1 MHTVMQGKTW
11 KTEKMLLFKD
21 TKHYLWGT
29 QRVCNY
35 YMKASI
41 FILTNM
47 EINSQITSYDE
58 TNSFRLQ
65 TKRQRINVN
74 NSATIMTS

>member
-21 TKHYLWGT
+21 TEHYLWGMPG
-29 QRVCNY
+29 VCNY

-47 EINSQITSYDE
+47 EINSQITLYDE
-58 TNSFRLQ
+58 TIRTVSDCKL
-65 TKRQRINVN
+65 KDKG
-74 NSATIMTS
+74 